1 MDGVGLISAD
11 IARFLQYAGA
21 AVLFGT
27 ALLRLTGLP
36 ALSEQGR
43 LWPKWLFLGAASA
56 LAVGACL
63 SLAAQSAMMNGVAI
77 SALTGADVATVLSG
91 TQWGYA
97 LATRLAFSLIAL
109 GAALLKPAR
118 TMLVVLVLL
127 GAGCLMSFAYTGH
140 GASDDGFAGSVHLIS
155 DMIHALAAGVW
166 LGALVGFFILLRRVE
181 VTAPQAAIAGK
192 SLSDF
197 SRIGTASVTVLLLT
211 GLINSAFLIGLAGLP
226 KLLSSAYGVL
236 LSVKLVLFVIM
247 LGLAA
252 RNRFYLTP
260 DLLAAAD
267 EASRRKAM
275 SALRLSVTLETLAGL
290 AILALVAVFG
300 MMEPPA
306 SM

>member
-1 MDGVGLISAD
+1 MDGAALIGAD
-11 IARFLQYAGA
+11 VARFLQYSGA
-21 AVLFGT
+21 SVLFGT
-27 ALLRLTGLP
+27 ALFLLIGMP
-36 ALSEQGR
+36 ASDNGHR
-43 LWPKWLFLGAASA
+43 WSRSLFLGAAVA
-56 LAVGACL
+56 LVAGACL
-63 SLAAQSAMMNGVAI
+63 SLAAQSAMMNGVALN
-77 SALTGADVATVLSG
+77 ALTGDDVWLVLSA

-97 LATRLAFSLIAL
+97 LAARLAFSLIAVVL
-109 GAALLKPAR
+109 AVLKPNKAAL
-118 TMLVVLVLL
+118 VVL
-127 GAGCLMSFAYTGH
+127 GAGCLISFAYTGH
-140 GASDDGFAGSVHLIS
+140 GAGDDGPAGTVHLIN
-155 DMIHALAAGVW
+155 DMAHSLAAGVW
-166 LGALVGFFILLRRVE
+166 LGALAGFFILLRRPDAVD
-181 VTAPQAAIAGK
+181 APQAAILAK
-192 SLSDF
+192 ALSDF
-197 SRIGTASVTVLLLT
+197 SRIGTASVSVLLLT

-247 LGLAA
+247 LSLAA

-260 DLLAAAD
+260 DLLAASD